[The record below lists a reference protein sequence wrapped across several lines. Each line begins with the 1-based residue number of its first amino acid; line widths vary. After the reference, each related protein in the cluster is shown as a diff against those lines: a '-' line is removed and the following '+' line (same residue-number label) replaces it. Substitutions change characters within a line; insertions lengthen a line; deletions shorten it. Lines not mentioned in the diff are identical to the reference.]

1 MTCSLDETP
10 IDTANILKRL
20 KGLSSA
26 EDFFA
31 TLGVRYDP
39 AVLQVARLHIL
50 KRMGDYLQSDDL
62 EGLPDRVAAA
72 RAQAKLR
79 RAYSDFE
86 SSSPLA
92 QRVFRVLKDHD
103 PARPVPPK
111 SAFVGVD
118 EIAPLPPTRSDDVV
132 SRS

>member
-1 MTCSLDETP
+1 MSCSLDDAP
-10 IDTANILKRL
+10 IDTRNILTRL
-20 KGLSSA
+20 KDLSSA

-31 TLGVRYDP
+31 ALGVRYDP
-39 AVLQVARLHIL
+39 RVLHVARLHIL
-50 KRMGDYLQSDDL
+50 KRMGEYLKSDDL

-72 RAQAKLR
+72 RAQAILR

-92 QRVFRVLKDHD
+92 QRVLQVLKDHD
-103 PARPVPPK
+103 PSRRVPPK
-111 SAFVGVD
+111 SAFVRLD
-118 EIAPLPPTRSDDVV
+118 EIAPLQTQGDDGV

>member
-1 MTCSLDETP
+1 MSCSLDEKP
-10 IDTANILKRL
+10 IDAANIVSRL
-20 KGLSSA
+20 HGLSSA

-31 TLGVRYDP
+31 ALCVRYDP

-50 KRMGDYLQSDDL
+50 KRMGDYLKGDDL
-62 EGLPDRVAAA
+62 EGLPDPIAAA
-72 RAQAKLR
+72 RAQATLL
-79 RAYSDFE
+79 RAYEDFE

-103 PARPVPPK
+103 PSRPVPPK
-111 SAFVGVD
+111 SAFVGLD
-118 EIAPLPPTRSDDVV
+118 EIAPLPPTRTDDVV